1 VVNLIE
7 TKNLDAKEAKMTKTF
22 KITEYGTY
30 WQEFW
35 VEALNHDEA
44 KKKYLAGEATVGD
57 LHQNDTSYDIEEE

>member
-1 VVNLIE
+1 
-7 TKNLDAKEAKMTKTF
+7 MTKTF